1 MSYSEIDTMIS
12 SIGLPYAY
20 YQFPEDTEQ
29 APPFI
34 CFFYPENNDFFAD
47 GGNYQTIVTLVVEL
61 YTDTKDIE
69 KELAVESALN
79 TAGLTFTKESG
90 YLDSERMQM
99 TTYTMEVVINGEQS

>member
-1 MSYSEIDTMIS
+1 LKYSDVNTLMD
-12 SIGLPYAY
+12 SIGLPYSY
-20 YQFPEDTEQ
+20 YQFPEGTGQ

-34 CFFYPENNDFFAD
+34 CFFYTENNDFFAD

-69 KELAVESALN
+69 KELDVEAVLK
-79 TAGLTFTKESG
+79 TAGLSWTKESG

-99 TTYTMEVVINGEQS
+99 TTYTMEVVIHGEQS

>member
-20 YQFPEDTEQ
+20 HQFPEDTEQ

-47 GGNYQTIVTLVVEL
+47 GSNYQTIVTLVVEL

-69 KELAVESALN
+69 KELDVEAVLK
-79 TAGLTFTKESG
+79 TAGLSWTKESG

-99 TTYTMEVVINGEQS
+99 TTYTMEVVIHGEQS

>member
-20 YQFPEDTEQ
+20 HQFPEDTEQ

-47 GGNYQTIVTLVVEL
+47 GSNYQTIASLVVEL
-61 YTDTKDIE
+61 YTDMKDFE
-69 KELAVESALN
+69 HELTVESALN